1 MSSVQT
7 LSQIDFTK
15 LTQTSKDIYLLDF
28 WAPWC
33 GPCRMMAP
41 VLEWMADQT
50 DSSRFKIAKIN
61 TDENQELATE
71 MGIQGIPYF
80 ALVEFDSNGGY
91 KMIMDVAGSQPNKQ
105 AFLDRINL
113 AIDDYQKNNPT
124 QSDINFDA
132 V

>member
-1 MSSVQT
+1 MSNVQS

-15 LTQTSKDIYLLDF
+15 LTQTSKDIYLFDF

-41 VLEWMADQT
+41 VLEWMADQP
-50 DSSRFKIAKIN
+50 SSNGFKIAKIN
-61 TDENQELATE
+61 TDENQELAAE

-80 ALVEFDSNGGY
+80 ALVEFDSNGSY
-91 KMIMDVAGSQPNKQ
+91 KLIMDIAGSQPNKQ
-105 AFLDRINL
+105 AFLDKINS
-113 AIDDYQKNNPT
+113 AIDEHQKNNLT
-124 QSDINFDA
+124 KTNIDFDT